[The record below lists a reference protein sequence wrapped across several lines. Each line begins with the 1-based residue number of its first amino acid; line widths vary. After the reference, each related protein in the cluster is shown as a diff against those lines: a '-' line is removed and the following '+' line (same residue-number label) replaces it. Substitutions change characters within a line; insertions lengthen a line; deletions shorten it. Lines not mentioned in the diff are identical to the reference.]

1 MATTIGGVVV
11 CAASAWIAVMRGD
24 VDLRNGLLFGTGIML
39 VLNGMLGMQ
48 RSNREGASRTVE
60 EPAARAPSSKLPL
73 LDRITATHVLLAIAI
88 LEVVINR
95 VAVPLL
101 RPEKGKPPSWH
112 TLLDYFGLFLF
123 YFVGVLAAMVIG
135 LRCVQA
141 VKSRVELPALVAT
154 GLVGIASLFAT
165 VPLIISA
172 PAALTMLLEALF
184 AIAVIS
190 VCASAVNRG
199 SDIGVQIGL
208 PIIAVPLLFHTAAAL
223 GAVFVWPDNQFDG
236 PGADLSHVGVIA
248 LAIAAL
254 ASPYCFA
261 PRPFAR
267 AVTRPGP
274 VVIAMGFAALG
285 AVLARAYYPSVA
297 KAASLAIGVEMNEQ
311 QADPRLALYLL
322 ALATLAWTLASC
334 AWAASA
340 ARRQIGLG
348 LAFVLLGG
356 YGFHWS
362 HHYLL
367 PMLGMMMIADAARRV
382 REDEVAA
389 MPIASETPPILDPT
403 WSTYT
408 GAVAQGLKRALSDVH
423 SLTTRGEGGLVSTVI
438 VGEAAGIQVRC
449 RIERI
454 DGCVLAL
461 DVVLGREID
470 ELRGATLTMW
480 AIAPRALG
488 ANPAGP
494 PAAPLFKT
502 GDESFDERFKTR
514 GSALA
519 FAKLLDEDL
528 RTRAVTALDGWLAY
542 WDKEALR
549 YRVYPGRGAPLDHP
563 MPLSDLALGRSA
575 TKSEELV
582 VVVELLVD
590 IAKRGVPTAPPA
602 AEPSELEAS

>member
-11 CAASAWIAVMRGD
+11 CAAAAWIAVMRGD

-39 VLNGMLGMQ
+39 VLNGMLGIQ
-48 RSNREGASRTVE
+48 RSNREGAARTIE
-60 EPAARAPSSKLPL
+60 EPATRPRGTKLPL

-101 RPEKGKPPSWH
+101 RPEKGKPPAWH
-112 TLLDYFGLFLF
+112 TLLDYVGLFLF
-123 YFVGVLAAMVIG
+123 YFVGVLAVMVIG
-135 LRCVQA
+135 QRCVQA
-141 VKSRVELPALVAT
+141 VKSRPELPTLVSTALV
-154 GLVGIASLFAT
+154 GLAGLFAT

-184 AIAVIS
+184 AFAVLAI
-190 VCASAVNRG
+190 CASAVARG
-199 SDIGVQIGL
+199 NDIGVQIGL
-208 PIIAVPLLFHTAAAL
+208 PIIAIPLLIHTSAAL

-236 PGADLSHVGVIA
+236 PGADLSSIGVIA

-274 VVIAMGFAALG
+274 VVIAMGAAALG
-285 AVLARAYYPSVA
+285 AILARAYYPSVA

-348 LAFVLLGG
+348 LSFVLLGG

-389 MPIASETPPILDPT
+389 MPLASETPPIPDTT

-408 GAVAQGLKRALSDVH
+408 GAVVQGLKRILSDVH

-480 AIAPRALG
+480 AIAPRAHG

-519 FAKLLDEDL
+519 FKRLLDEDL
-528 RTRAVTALDGWLAY
+528 RIRAVTTLDGWLAY
-542 WDKEALR
+542 WENEALR

-563 MPLSDLALGRSA
+563 MPLSDLSLGRSA
-575 TKSEELV
+575 TQAERLV

-590 IAKRGVPTAPPA
+590 IAKRGVPATPA
-602 AEPSELEAS
+602 APSELEVEPS